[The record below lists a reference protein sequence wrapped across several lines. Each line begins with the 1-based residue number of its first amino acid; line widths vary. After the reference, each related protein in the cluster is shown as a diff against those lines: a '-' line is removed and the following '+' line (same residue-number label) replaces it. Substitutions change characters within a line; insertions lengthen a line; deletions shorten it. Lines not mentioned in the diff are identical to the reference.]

1 MDPVDW
7 NRRQNASGVT
17 GCTLPHPPAT
27 FRVARTKYNTKPALR
42 IADFGIADL
51 TAVLQFAIRN
61 SQFEMTLRWSC
72 APHLIEQ
79 QCCRHGDVEGFGPP
93 VQRYA
98 DRGFRDGPPY
108 RVRPFAFI
116 PKHHREGRVV
126 VGLLVADRPRLV
138 RDEDP
143 HAVLPQQRDRL
154 L

>member
-1 MDPVDW
+1 V
-7 NRRQNASGVT
+7 RRHW
-17 GCTLPHPPAT
+17 LHPTSPSSH
-27 FRVARTKYNTKPALR
+27 VPALLARSITQNQHCGLR
-42 IADFGIADL
+42 ISGLRISLLSF
-51 TAVLQFAIRN
+51 N
-61 SQFEMTLRWSC
+61 SQSEMTLRWSC

-154 L
+154 LCGGGDDGEVEE